1 MEVARIM
8 NMVTAKQEAQMAQAS
23 KSAEPA
29 ATGHSRTTG
38 TNSKQISRIQTT
50 NSSNGKQK
58 RGACSSTGKITNISN
73 MNSTSGSQKQMTA
86 KNHKTSSSNAMS
98 SAESKKIWRGIYGR
112 VCREELTH
120 MMDIIDLIERIV
132 HYTLYFMKSTWIRIF
147 WT

>member
-1 MEVARIM
+1 MRVQLPNKSQSIRIQQSVWSRDLIDNTGYTNTDMKHCAKNYFQLASLIQRSELQAILRKFTQPKFMEVARIM

-73 MNSTSGSQKQMTA
+73 MNSTSGS
-86 KNHKTSSSNAMS
+86 
-98 SAESKKIWRGIYGR
+98 
-112 VCREELTH
+112 
-120 MMDIIDLIERIV
+120 
-132 HYTLYFMKSTWIRIF
+132 
-147 WT
+147 